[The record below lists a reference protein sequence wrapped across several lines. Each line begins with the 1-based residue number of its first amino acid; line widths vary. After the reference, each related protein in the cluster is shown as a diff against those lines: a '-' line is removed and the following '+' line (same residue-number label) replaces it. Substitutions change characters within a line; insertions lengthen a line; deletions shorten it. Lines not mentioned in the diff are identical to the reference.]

1 MKKVCLCIQWTGLR
15 NFCIAAA
22 LGCAG
27 ISVLAQNI
35 IPIGPPLPVHLQPP
49 PHPLPPPIIP
59 IEPIVPIVPVT
70 PIRLTFQLTDNFT
83 NRPSVLPTGTNLT
96 IFGSLSNATSEVG
109 EPSIP
114 GVSSGQ
120 TVWGRWFALADGIAT
135 LTVEADTF
143 SPLVTVYT
151 GAETLVALNPM
162 GAFNGLITPPSIFA
176 HLSLVASNNYLICY
190 QDGDC
195 GCHWR
200 ERSQITFHV
209 AHDTPYNFCVDSA
222 IITDA
227 AMIQQSVPVATNANG
242 SVVRY
247 EFWGPIFT
255 TNVLAG
261 GNVKLSLQF
270 TPAPPNDDF
279 TNRLKL
285 SGSRLSLLATNF
297 GATKEVGEPN
307 HQGNPGGS
315 SVWYSWTAPA
325 SGRVTLST
333 NEVPVYAPPSS
344 SGGDGLDIGSITYT
358 GTTTG
363 NWPPSCGNEIDQN
376 PPPVFYPVFAAYTGT
391 AVAALTPAN
400 YLLAALATFPYAI
413 EFDVVKGQ
421 TYQIA
426 YDGNQGTTG
435 ATPLYLALTTPA
447 VNDNF
452 ANRIPLHGVS
462 VEATGYNAGAT
473 HQAGEPLL
481 VGGVGKTVW
490 WTWKAPVSGA
500 VSINFSASDYSF
512 PIGVFTGSTLASLQT
527 VAQGAGGLSFTA
539 VQGQTYQIAVSDYN
553 GLTGAF
559 TFNLQ
564 APIVDLPLQ
573 HMAKVGNTT
582 MLVYGASKGVVAA
595 LLVSTDHV
603 NWKIV
608 QTQVATG
615 NMVSFQVKQTSA
627 LADPDY
633 RAILFDRN

>member
-1 MKKVCLCIQWTGLR
+1 MP
-15 NFCIAAA
+15 
-22 LGCAG
+22 
-27 ISVLAQNI
+27 IS
-35 IPIGPPLPVHLQPP
+35 
-49 PHPLPPPIIP
+49 
-59 IEPIVPIVPVT
+59 PIVPIS
-70 PIRLTFQLTDNFT
+70 LTFHLVDNFT

-96 IFGSLSNATSEVG
+96 ILGSLSNATSEVG
-109 EPSIP
+109 EPLIS
-114 GVSSGQ
+114 GVSSSQ

-151 GAETLVALNPM
+151 GPERLVALNPT
-162 GAFNGLITPPSIFA
+162 GAFNGLTTPPNIFA
-176 HLSLVASNNYLICY
+176 NLSLVASNNFLICY

-200 ERSQITFHV
+200 ERSQVTFHV
-209 AHDTPYNFCVDSA
+209 AHDTPYDICVDSA

-227 AMIQQSVPVATNANG
+227 AMAQQSVPVATNADG

-247 EFWGPIFT
+247 ELWGPIFT

-344 SGGDGLDIGSITYT
+344 SSGYGSTTIDTFPT
-358 GTTTG
+358 GV
-363 NWPPSCGNEIDQN
+363 PPPTCGNEIDQN
-376 PPPVFYPVFAAYTGT
+376 PPPVFYPLFAAYTGT

-400 YLLAALATFPYAI
+400 DLLASLATFPYAI
-413 EFDVVKGQ
+413 EFDVIKGQ

-473 HQAGEPLL
+473 HQTGEPLL
-481 VGGVGKTVW
+481 VGAVGKTVW
-490 WTWKAPVSGA
+490 WAWKAPVSGT

-512 PIGVFTGSTLASLQT
+512 PVGVFTGSTLTSLQT

-539 VQGQTYQIAVSDYN
+539 AQGQTYQIAVSDYN

-573 HMAKVGNTT
+573 HVAKVGNTT
-582 MLVYGASKGVVAA
+582 MLVYGASKGEVAA

-608 QTQVATG
+608 QTQVAAG

-627 LADPDY
+627 LADPYY